1 MTYLMA
7 KSTNVLGGYKDVKCG
22 KKNNANL
29 RNGENDNLIDLDC
42 VRQFAQ
48 KHDCGLTI
56 MENGEHWFHTEQQLD
71 IMRSWIEK
79 EINKS

>member
-1 MTYLMA
+1 M
-7 KSTNVLGGYKDVKCG
+7 
-22 KKNNANL
+22 